1 VNRFGTRICFSIGQ
15 QWLNNDAIHGRF
27 FGEVIETSDEGRR
40 GIVVITDDWGNVLDT
55 YIGNAAAFQASGGWQ
70 LIEE

>member
-1 VNRFGTRICFSIGQ
+1 MRV
-15 QWLNNDAIHGRF
+15 
-27 FGEVIETSDEGRR
+27 ETSDEGDEA
-40 GIVVITDDWGNVLDT
+40 IVVITDDWGNVLDT

>member
-1 VNRFGTRICFSIGQ
+1 
-15 QWLNNDAIHGRF
+15 
-27 FGEVIETSDEGRR
+27 VIETSDEGRR